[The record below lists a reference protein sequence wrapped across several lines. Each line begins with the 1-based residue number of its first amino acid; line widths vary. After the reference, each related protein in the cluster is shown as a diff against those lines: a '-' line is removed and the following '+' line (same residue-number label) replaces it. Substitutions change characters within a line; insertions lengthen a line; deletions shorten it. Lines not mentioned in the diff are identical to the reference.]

1 MAVVAAMPSVKEN
14 SPEKP
19 LALALPQTATINW
32 LLRSAAGVA
41 SPAMM
46 LAEVCGRLI
55 KEGVPIAATLLTV
68 ASLDPLVARS
78 RMRWRQSDGRVAE
91 EIQFHGMVAV
101 DERPSNSVSLKFTLA
116 GTQHQI
122 EWLAEDGGSFDQ
134 QTREYLEATS
144 LAMASPLQA
153 VVERG
158 IARSLLQAYLGR
170 RSAERVL
177 SGTVRRGTGEVID
190 AVVWIS
196 DLRDFTQLSEKL
208 DSAQVITALNDCCAR
223 LVGAIQPFGG
233 EVLKFIGDGLLAI
246 FPVAPRAESAACAAA
261 LAAVRAAREGMARL
275 DRERIGANLPALPF
289 GVGLH
294 LGSVV
299 YGNIG
304 APDRLDFTA
313 IGTAVNVASRIEG
326 LCRRLA
332 YPVLISEAVAAR
344 CGASL
349 TSVGSHS
356 IRGSATPIELFTL
369 PELASNSD
377 AGSR

>member
-14 SPEKP
+14 SPEKG
-19 LALALPQTATINW
+19 LVLALPQTATIDW

-55 KEGVPIAATLLTV
+55 KEGLPIAAAVLSV

-78 RMRWRQSDGRVAE
+78 RTRWRRSDGRVGE
-91 EIQFHGMVAV
+91 EIQFHGMAAVA
-101 DERPSNSVSLKFTLA
+101 ERPSNAASLKFTLP
-116 GTQHQI
+116 GTEHQM
-122 EWLAEDGGSFDQ
+122 ELLPEGAVGFDE
-134 QTREYLEATS
+134 QTRDYLQATS

-177 SGTVRRGTGEVID
+177 SGTIRRGTGEVID

-196 DLRDFTQLSEKL
+196 DLRDFTQLSETL
-208 DSAQVITALNDCCAR
+208 DSAQVIAALNDCCAR

-246 FPVAPRAESAACAAA
+246 FPVSPRGESAACAAA
-261 LAAVRAAREGMARL
+261 LAAVQAAREGMARL
-275 DRERIGANLPALPF
+275 DRERNGANLPALPF

-294 LGSVV
+294 LGPVV

-326 LCRRLA
+326 LCKRLA

-344 CGASL
+344 CDASL
-349 TSVGSHS
+349 ASVGSHS
-356 IRGSATPIELFTL
+356 IRGSATPIALFTL